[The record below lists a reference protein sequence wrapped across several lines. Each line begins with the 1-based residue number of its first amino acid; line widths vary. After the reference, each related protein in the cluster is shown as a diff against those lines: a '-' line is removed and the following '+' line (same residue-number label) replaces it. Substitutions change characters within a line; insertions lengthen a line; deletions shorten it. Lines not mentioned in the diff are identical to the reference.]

1 MRATL
6 MTGAQLWLVSWG
18 QGRPLIGHWPPPDPI
33 TSWYCVRAAPPSLQ
47 SPDVWSPE
55 DTGDDTTLRCNHRLV
70 KTIILFTSNSGQPS
84 VSMYEQDVRSRLTA
98 PVSSGLSLINSIAV
112 YVWLVALFLV
122 SSDHT
127 INYHPCWLHKLAV
140 IQSITEGEC
149 VLCCKQWLFL
159 QFVLYLSQLFLS
171 NNLEHELGSIGSS
184 QWSVCLYWVRDTCAF
199 SLFRFRYISDVTIF
213 HPWRNF

>member
-6 MTGAQLWLVSWG
+6 MTGVQLWLVSWG

-47 SPDVWSPE
+47 SPDVWSLE

-98 PVSSGLSLINSIAV
+98 LVSSGLSLINSIAV

-159 QFVLYLSQLFLS
+159 QFVLYLSQLLLS
-171 NNLEHELGSIGSS
+171 NNLEHELGSRIFSMSRLSILSGRHLCMFTIQIQIYFRRNNFSS
-184 QWSVCLYWVRDTCAF
+184 AA
-199 SLFRFRYISDVTIF
+199 
-213 HPWRNF
+213 

>member
-1 MRATL
+1 MRASL
-6 MTGAQLWLVSWG
+6 MTGAPIWLVSWG
-18 QGRPLIGHWPPPDPI
+18 QVRPLIGHWPPPDPI

-84 VSMYEQDVRSRLTA
+84 VSMYEQDVRLRLTA

-159 QFVLYLSQLFLS
+159 QFVLYLSQLLLS
-171 NNLEHELGSIGSS
+171 NNLEHELGSRIFSMKRLSILSERHLCMFTIQIQIYFRRNNFSS
-184 QWSVCLYWVRDTCAF
+184 AV
-199 SLFRFRYISDVTIF
+199 
-213 HPWRNF
+213 